1 MITINLMIPMVINN
15 MNNII
20 TTQIKTPIIIIEIV
34 QIEIVIIIIE
44 IGIKIEIENIEIVIN
59 KHKYLH

>member
-34 QIEIVIIIIE
+34 QIEIVIIIISD
-44 IGIKIEIENIEIVIN
+44 
-59 KHKYLH
+59 